1 VNELFAYLRDTALAI
16 WIREGDAF
24 PWIETIHVIAIVT
37 VAGTIAI
44 VDLRLL
50 GLAAHKPSVQ
60 RLMEELL
67 PWTWAA
73 FLIAA
78 TTGTLLFLTN
88 APAYAHNRAFQLKMV
103 MMALAG
109 VNMGL
114 FNLRTRRT
122 MHLWDEQ
129 VSPPPAAKI
138 AGLLSLTLWAAI
150 ICFGRR
156 IGFTLEHFNG

>member
-1 VNELFAYLRDTALAI
+1 
-16 WIREGDAF
+16 
-24 PWIETIHVIAIVT
+24 
-37 VAGTIAI
+37 
-44 VDLRLL
+44 
-50 GLAAHKPSVQ
+50 
-60 RLMEELL
+60 
-67 PWTWAA
+67 
-73 FLIAA
+73 
-78 TTGTLLFLTN
+78 
-88 APAYAHNRAFQLKMV
+88 
-103 MMALAG
+103 